1 MSENSDEKWML
12 RALSLANEARDND
25 EVPVGAVVVLNGE
38 IIGEGFNNPVSV
50 TDPSAHAEINALRNA
65 GSRLENYRLPGA
77 ALYVTIEPCTMCVGA
92 LIHAR
97 IERVI
102 FGAREPRAGAL
113 FSNLHLHQ
121 QSFYNHQLQVTEG
134 ILAEDCAALMTDFFR
149 VKRGR

>member
-65 GSRLENYRLPGA
+65 GSCLKNYRLPGA

-102 FGAREPRAGAL
+102 FGLGNQEPVPCSAICTCISSPFITINCR
-113 FSNLHLHQ
+113 SP
-121 QSFYNHQLQVTEG
+121 
-134 ILAEDCAALMTDFFR
+134 R
-149 VKRGR
+149 VFWLKTVQH